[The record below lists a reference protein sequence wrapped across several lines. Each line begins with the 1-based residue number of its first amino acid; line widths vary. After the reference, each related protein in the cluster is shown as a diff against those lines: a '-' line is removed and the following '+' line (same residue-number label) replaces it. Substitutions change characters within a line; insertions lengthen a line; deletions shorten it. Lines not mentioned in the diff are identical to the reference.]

1 MKKIFL
7 MRHSIPEKG
16 DMPNERIP
24 LSEKGKAL
32 AVSKQNIFSK
42 VDRCFSSSY
51 RRAIETAECI
61 ADHPVIVE
69 ELHERTI
76 GDARE
81 DFWLKQY
88 EDYDFRNPGGESLN
102 QVKVRMKT
110 AIDSIVG
117 QMEEGETALVVSHAT
132 AICAYLLS
140 YCEIEV
146 KDAENKVRK
155 ISFHGKEILNGRF
168 QPADGFEILF
178 ENDIFSDIRVMEKK
192 EMNIKYNHLCIRN
205 AEKKDCEQLA
215 AWWNDG
221 TVMAHAGFPNGLGT
235 SAAEIEKQI
244 ADDSDE
250 TRRRLIIEYNDV
262 RIGEMSFYVFENHRY
277 EIGIKICESDYQEK
291 GIGRVVL
298 SMLIEEL
305 FRMGA
310 NAIFLDTNLK
320 NTRAQH
326 VYEKLGFRKTA
337 VHHDS
342 WKNQIGELESSVD
355 YELTADAFCNLK
367 ERL

>member
-16 DMPNERIP
+16 DMPNEQIP
-24 LSEKGKAL
+24 LSEEGKAL
-32 AVSKQNIFSK
+32 AVSKRNIFSN
-42 VDRCFSSSY
+42 VDRCFSSPY
-51 RRAIETAECI
+51 RRAMETAEFI
-61 ADHPVIVE
+61 ADHPVIVK

-88 EDYDFRNPGGESLN
+88 EDHDFRNPGGESLN

-178 ENDIFSDIRVMEKK
+178 ENDIFSDIGVMGREK
-192 EMNIKYNHLCIRN
+192 
-205 AEKKDCEQLA
+205 
-215 AWWNDG
+215 
-221 TVMAHAGFPNGLGT
+221 
-235 SAAEIEKQI
+235 
-244 ADDSDE
+244 
-250 TRRRLIIEYNDV
+250 
-262 RIGEMSFYVFENHRY
+262 
-277 EIGIKICESDYQEK
+277 
-291 GIGRVVL
+291 
-298 SMLIEEL
+298 
-305 FRMGA
+305 
-310 NAIFLDTNLK
+310 
-320 NTRAQH
+320 
-326 VYEKLGFRKTA
+326 
-337 VHHDS
+337 
-342 WKNQIGELESSVD
+342 
-355 YELTADAFCNLK
+355 
-367 ERL
+367 

>member
-1 MKKIFL
+1 MKGFL
-7 MRHSIPEKG
+7 YRKREKH
-16 DMPNERIP
+16 
-24 LSEKGKAL
+24 LL
-32 AVSKQNIFSK
+32 YQNKTFFSK

-146 KDAENKVRK
+146 KDAANKVRK
-155 ISFHGKEILNGRF
+155 ISFHGKK
-168 QPADGFEILF
+168 
-178 ENDIFSDIRVMEKK
+178 S
-192 EMNIKYNHLCIRN
+192 
-205 AEKKDCEQLA
+205 
-215 AWWNDG
+215 
-221 TVMAHAGFPNGLGT
+221 
-235 SAAEIEKQI
+235 
-244 ADDSDE
+244 
-250 TRRRLIIEYNDV
+250 
-262 RIGEMSFYVFENHRY
+262 
-277 EIGIKICESDYQEK
+277 
-291 GIGRVVL
+291 
-298 SMLIEEL
+298 
-305 FRMGA
+305 
-310 NAIFLDTNLK
+310 
-320 NTRAQH
+320 
-326 VYEKLGFRKTA
+326 
-337 VHHDS
+337 
-342 WKNQIGELESSVD
+342 
-355 YELTADAFCNLK
+355 
-367 ERL
+367 

>member
-1 MKKIFL
+1 

-32 AVSKQNIFSK
+32 AVSKRNILSK
-42 VDRCFSSSY
+42 VDRCFSSPY
-51 RRAIETAECI
+51 RRAIETAEFI
-61 ADHPVIVE
+61 ADHPVIVK

-88 EDYDFRNPGGESLN
+88 EDHDFRNPGGESLN

-178 ENDIFSDIRVMEKK
+178 ENDIFSDIRVMGREK
-192 EMNIKYNHLCIRN
+192 
-205 AEKKDCEQLA
+205 
-215 AWWNDG
+215 
-221 TVMAHAGFPNGLGT
+221 
-235 SAAEIEKQI
+235 
-244 ADDSDE
+244 
-250 TRRRLIIEYNDV
+250 
-262 RIGEMSFYVFENHRY
+262 
-277 EIGIKICESDYQEK
+277 
-291 GIGRVVL
+291 
-298 SMLIEEL
+298 
-305 FRMGA
+305 
-310 NAIFLDTNLK
+310 
-320 NTRAQH
+320 
-326 VYEKLGFRKTA
+326 
-337 VHHDS
+337 
-342 WKNQIGELESSVD
+342 
-355 YELTADAFCNLK
+355 
-367 ERL
+367 